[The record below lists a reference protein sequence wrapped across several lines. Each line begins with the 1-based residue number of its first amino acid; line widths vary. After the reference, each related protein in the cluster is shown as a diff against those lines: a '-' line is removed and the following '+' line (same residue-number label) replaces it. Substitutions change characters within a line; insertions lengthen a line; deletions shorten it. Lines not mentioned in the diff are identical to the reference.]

1 MEKRSAL
8 RRFTDKLYGGIN
20 LTWPGII
27 LYAVG
32 TAVLT
37 TVFLVLPI
45 FHGTSFVRMGETLE
59 AWIFFAVIIIA
70 NAKSP
75 LDSAL
80 KTFVFFLISQPLIY
94 LFQVPFSWQGWGLF
108 QYYKYWF
115 ILTLCTFPAAY
126 IGWYIKKK
134 NWLSL
139 LILMPV
145 LILLAYLCEDGL
157 KHVIHQFPS
166 LLIMVVFCVL
176 QVFLY
181 PRWLFLL
188 HYTGTIYTTMTF
200 VFAMVFILPWNPEF
214 AVSGTQLYLHVI
226 CPIAILVSFELV
238 ESGYQITKRNT
249 LACLIPFLIYSL
261 VYVVNVVLLGETNGG
276 WEDLYMLN
284 TFVPF
289 YFSLPAVWLLAYVIA
304 TLIRILSNRL
314 DILRRNH
321 LLSFWKEDADPI
333 ELNIEIYGLGRYNGM
348 HDTRNELSIP
358 YDLLELFAERYS
370 RDPDDLLKIYM
381 KGMMDALKMH

>member
-1 MEKRSAL
+1 MLLSDHL
-8 RRFTDKLYGGIN
+8 HP
-20 LTWPGII
+20 PGIGSQEPQ
-27 LYAVG
+27 ATK
-32 TAVLT
+32 TA
-37 TVFLVLPI
+37 
-45 FHGTSFVRMGETLE
+45 
-59 AWIFFAVIIIA
+59 
-70 NAKSP
+70 
-75 LDSAL
+75 
-80 KTFVFFLISQPLIY
+80 
-94 LFQVPFSWQGWGLF
+94 
-108 QYYKYWF
+108 
-115 ILTLCTFPAAY
+115 LCTHVHDLHSRRRH
-126 IGWYIKKK
+126 GD
-134 NWLSL
+134 
-139 LILMPV
+139 PV
-145 LILLAYLCEDGL
+145 LLRSDRAD
-157 KHVIHQFPS
+157 
-166 LLIMVVFCVL
+166 
-176 QVFLY
+176 
-181 PRWLFLL
+181 R
-188 HYTGTIYTTMTF
+188 
-200 VFAMVFILPWNPEF
+200 NPEF
-214 AVSGTQLYLHVI
+214 AVDGTQLYLHVI

>member
-1 MEKRSAL
+1 MKPGDNNNMKESSHYYLIKLHKWKSAVAL
-8 RRFTDKLYGGIN
+8 TACCATFIFT
-20 LTWPGII
+20 LTAIVSSLI
-27 LYAVG
+27 QY
-32 TAVLT
+32 
-37 TVFLVLPI
+37 
-45 FHGTSFVRMGETLE
+45 SRMGWTLE
-59 AWIFFAVIIIA
+59 DYFRYFTTLSNILAALAAVFTIPFAI
-70 NAKSP
+70 NGLRK
-75 LDSAL
+75 
-80 KTFVFFLISQPLIY
+80 KRFV
-94 LFQVPFSWQGWGLF
+94 
-108 QYYKYWF
+108 
-115 ILTLCTFPAAY
+115 
-126 IGWYIKKK
+126 
-134 NWLSL
+134 
-139 LILMPV
+139 
-145 LILLAYLCEDGL
+145 
-157 KHVIHQFPS
+157 
-166 LLIMVVFCVL
+166 
-176 QVFLY
+176 Y

-188 HYTGTIYTTMTF
+188 HYTGTICTTMTF

-214 AVSGTQLYLHVI
+214 AVGGTQLYLHVI

-276 WEDLYMLN
+276 REDLYMLN

-289 YFSLPAVWLLAYVIA
+289 YLSLPAVWLLAYVIA